1 MYSHWL
7 VIVNVLSRCLPVIN
21 EEFRLRVVAYIYCFE
36 LGRTTWAWVIG
47 DVVSDVGSTRS
58 TLFVSKWVVFVQL
71 ISAWPHHH
79 FSFINVIKS
88 WDISRFSTGIYMF
101 YVGISKWPRANVC
114 LTFCHILENCTAC
127 RWPFP
132 SLLTVHFKLNVL
144 RPGLLT
150 AR

>member
-71 ISAWPHHH
+71 ISA
-79 FSFINVIKS
+79 
-88 WDISRFSTGIYMF
+88 
-101 YVGISKWPRANVC
+101 
-114 LTFCHILENCTAC
+114 
-127 RWPFP
+127 
-132 SLLTVHFKLNVL
+132 
-144 RPGLLT
+144 
-150 AR
+150 